1 MPETTPNKKRTTRK
15 ARSKPTSRKAA
26 SPEKD
31 EIHSPMKAEGQ
42 ALNAGAPDSAGCDAS
57 SARCDSPANSAAAV
71 SKGGALEA
79 QILRIKQAKSN
90 AEEICRGRV
99 DAASASVDILFEML
113 FDYLCNTPDIGA
125 SEMGTLSSVVQRLVS
140 SRSQLANM
148 DIKASGQACHSGAIS
163 EETIKNIESALKLL

>member
-1 MPETTPNKKRTTRK
+1 MPETTPNRKRTARK

-31 EIHSPMKAEGQ
+31 EIHSPMKTEGR

-57 SARCDSPANSAAAV
+57 FARCDSPSNSAAAV

-148 DIKASGQACHSGAIS
+148 DVKASQACHSGAIS
-163 EETIKNIESALKLL
+163 EETVKNIESALKLL

>member
-31 EIHSPMKAEGQ
+31 EMHSPMKTEGR

-148 DIKASGQACHSGAIS
+148 DIKASQACHSGAIS